1 MLSYQYRKSHCGDK
15 TAVRSSYLHN
25 GISYTGILVCVSK
38 LTIISSDNGLSPGRS
53 QAIIWTSAGIL
64 IMRPLGTNFSEILIG
79 NQTFSFK
86 KIHSQMSSAKWHPFC
101 LCLGVLTVMWPQWQD
116 AFYLC
121 KRTTSIFMLQCYSYY
136 HHVLTLLVFVI
147 LISTVCIWLM
157 QRVSSFKCQ

>member
-121 KRTTSIFMLQCYSYY
+121 KKEDHVNLHAAMLQ
-136 HHVLTLLVFVI
+136 LL
-147 LISTVCIWLM
+147 SSCIDASCFCDIDIDCLYM
-157 QRVSSFKCQ
+157 THAACQLF